1 ADRCAERPAPPRAAR
16 GLPRA
21 APLPPV
27 RRHPGEGGAR
37 ARACPAD
44 LHGPRRGG
52 SAHPARAC
60 RAVARPPHRPR
71 LPRRVAR
78 VPDAA
83 LRLRRGNLRD
93 QPLAL
98 HRSALDDAA
107 GFRDS
112 PVDQEW
118 ARGYRT
124 YRRLVA
130 TGRKPIALYM
140 CCGVSE
146 ASATMTTAPA
156 PWARQS
162 ATQWWM
168 SAAARAR

>member
-1 ADRCAERPAPPRAAR
+1 
-16 GLPRA
+16 
-21 APLPPV
+21 
-27 RRHPGEGGAR
+27 PGEGSQRGCAGR
-37 ARACPAD
+37 TD

-52 SAHPARAC
+52 SPHSPRAG
-60 RAVARPPHRPR
+60 RTVARPPHRPR

-78 VPDAA
+78 VPHAA
-83 LRLRRGNLRD
+83 LRLRRGNLRH

-107 GFRDS
+107 GFLDS
-112 PVDQEW
+112 SVDQEW

-124 YRRLVA
+124 YRRFVA
-130 TGRKPIALYM
+130 TGWKPIALYM

-168 SAAARAR
+168 SAVARPR